1 MTAFLKPTGALC
13 ALALIAAS
21 QPGSSPEGRWLTE
34 KKNGIIEI
42 FRCSGGE
49 MLCGRLLW
57 FRIDPGDPNPQGLD
71 LQNPDPKQRN
81 RRLCGLVFMTGFKPT
96 ESNNWEDG
104 TVYDPDSGHT
114 YNGTMRLQ
122 PDGALRLRGYI
133 GISLIGR
140 SEVWTRLTGPA
151 PSCPGR

>member
-1 MTAFLKPTGALC
+1 MQRLITSIVALG
-13 ALALIAAS
+13 ALALIAATT
-21 QPGSSPEGRWLTE
+21 PGPSPEGRWLTE

-122 PDGALRLRGYI
+122 PDGALRMRGYI

-140 SEVWTRLTGPA
+140 SEVWTRHTGPV